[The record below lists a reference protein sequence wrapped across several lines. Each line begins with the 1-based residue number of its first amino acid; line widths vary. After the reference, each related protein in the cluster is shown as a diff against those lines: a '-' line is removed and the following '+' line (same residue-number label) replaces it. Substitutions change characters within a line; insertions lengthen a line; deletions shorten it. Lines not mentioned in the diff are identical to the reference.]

1 MPLSSRTGVRLT
13 LDPEGAVGTGTAGP
27 SEPEEAG
34 NAAAVGS
41 EPNNVR
47 PPKSRRE
54 AVGALIGRLVTAIRD
69 GDEQM
74 VESAVLALSQRSRWL
89 APLAMVVGAFAMLF
103 QGVKLLFTN
112 WRLTLVQI
120 LPAMWIWCAMLD
132 LKAHVLHG
140 KEFHILRGPWLIP
153 VVLAVAAITAG
164 SFFLNAVFAFAI
176 AKPGAPE
183 IRPAFAK
190 ARTHLRTTF
199 AWGFGVGLALGF
211 ATVVA
216 DRWGHRGPRVLAAL
230 RPGPGG
236 NPHARIPHLPLPRHH
251 PARRGGGATDRRH
264 QRDQGHQDEC
274 EAGHRAYARRRG
286 IIRRRN
292 RLGRCVGCRR
302 QRRRRP
308 QRPQRVPGRPRDS
321 GGRRLTRAGVR
332 PTRRAATAGWR
343 MIAGGRRCKAPRGRT
358 THRHGGPECSEI
370 GVLPDQERPR
380 MVVKQSPSVFG
391 VEHDGSGELNA
402 CSPDRVGS

>member
-1 MPLSSRTGVRLT
+1 MPPPIRTGVPLT
-13 LDPEGAVGTGTAGP
+13 LDPEGATGTGTAGP
-27 SEPEEAG
+27 SEPEEAESES
-34 NAAAVGS
+34 AFDP
-41 EPNNVR
+41 EPNKVR

-190 ARTHLRTTF
+190 ARTHLRTIFT
-199 AWGFGVGLALGF
+199 WGFGVGLALGF

-216 DRWGHRGPRVLAAL
+216 DRWGLGWFGLSLGIVVAVMMLAYVSV
-230 RPGPGG
+230 
-236 NPHARIPHLPLPRHH
+236 
-251 PARRGGGATDRRH
+251 PARLVGVKSERSS
-264 QRDQGHQDEC
+264 RDK
-274 EAGHRAYARRRG
+274 
-286 IIRRRN
+286 
-292 RLGRCVGCRR
+292 L
-302 QRRRRP
+302 
-308 QRPQRVPGRPRDS
+308 
-321 GGRRLTRAGVR
+321 
-332 PTRRAATAGWR
+332 AATAIGGAIGAMVCSPPYVLGR
-343 MIAGGRRCKAPRGRT
+343 VALLMLGSHTFRYLAIILLAVAIVLQTGATSAVKAIKMSAKLVTGHTTDAAGSAADP
-358 THRHGGPECSEI
+358 
-370 GVLPDQERPR
+370 ERPATSTSAASATS
-380 MVVKQSPSVFG
+380 MSTATAAAAGDSAFGAHGASPGAAAAPMDG
-391 VEHDGSGELNA
+391 V
-402 CSPDRVGS
+402 

>member
-1 MPLSSRTGVRLT
+1 MPPPSRTGVRLT
-13 LDPEGAVGTGTAGP
+13 LDPEGATGTGTAGP
-27 SEPEEAG
+27 SEPEEAESESAFG
-34 NAAAVGS
+34 P
-41 EPNNVR
+41 EPNKVR

-54 AVGALIGRLVTAIRD
+54 AVGALIGRLVTAIRN

-190 ARTHLRTTF
+190 ARTHLRTIF

-216 DRWGHRGPRVLAAL
+216 DRWGLGWFGLSLGIVVAVMMLAYVSV
-230 RPGPGG
+230 
-236 NPHARIPHLPLPRHH
+236 
-251 PARRGGGATDRRH
+251 PARLVGVKSERSS
-264 QRDQGHQDEC
+264 RDK
-274 EAGHRAYARRRG
+274 
-286 IIRRRN
+286 
-292 RLGRCVGCRR
+292 L
-302 QRRRRP
+302 
-308 QRPQRVPGRPRDS
+308 
-321 GGRRLTRAGVR
+321 
-332 PTRRAATAGWR
+332 AATA
-343 MIAGGRRCKAPRGRT
+343 IGGAIGAMVCSPPYVLGRVALLMLGSHTFRYLAIILLAVAIVLQTGATSAVKAIKMSAKLVTGRT
-358 THRHGGPECSEI
+358 ADAAGSAADP
-370 GVLPDQERPR
+370 ERPATSTASATAAAAGDSAFGAHGA
-380 MVVKQSPSVFG
+380 SPGAAAAPMDG
-391 VEHDGSGELNA
+391 V
-402 CSPDRVGS
+402 

>member
-1 MPLSSRTGVRLT
+1 MPPPSRTGVPLT
-13 LDPEGAVGTGTAGP
+13 LDPEGATGTGTAGP
-27 SEPEEAG
+27 SEPEEAESESAFG
-34 NAAAVGS
+34 P
-41 EPNNVR
+41 EPNKVR

-140 KEFHILRGPWLIP
+140 KEFHIFRGPWLIP

-190 ARTHLRTTF
+190 ARTHLRTIFT
-199 AWGFGVGLALGF
+199 WGFGVGLALGF

-216 DRWGHRGPRVLAAL
+216 GRWGLGWFGLSLGIVVAVMMLAYVSV
-230 RPGPGG
+230 
-236 NPHARIPHLPLPRHH
+236 
-251 PARRGGGATDRRH
+251 PARLVGVKSERSS
-264 QRDQGHQDEC
+264 RDK
-274 EAGHRAYARRRG
+274 
-286 IIRRRN
+286 
-292 RLGRCVGCRR
+292 L
-302 QRRRRP
+302 
-308 QRPQRVPGRPRDS
+308 
-321 GGRRLTRAGVR
+321 
-332 PTRRAATAGWR
+332 AATA
-343 MIAGGRRCKAPRGRT
+343 IGGA
-358 THRHGGPECSEI
+358 I
-370 GVLPDQERPR
+370 GA
-380 MVVKQSPSVFG
+380 MV
-391 VEHDGSGELNA
+391 
-402 CSPDRVGS
+402 CSPPYVLGRVALLMLGSHTFRYLAIILLAVAIVLQTGATSAVKAIKMSAKLVTGHTPDAARSAADPARPDTAIATSTSTAAAAGDSAHGAHGASPGEAAAPLDGV

>member
-1 MPLSSRTGVRLT
+1 MPPPSRTGVPLT
-13 LDPEGAVGTGTAGP
+13 LDPEGATGTGTAGP
-27 SEPEEAG
+27 SEPEEAESESAFG
-34 NAAAVGS
+34 P
-41 EPNNVR
+41 EPNKVR

-140 KEFHILRGPWLIP
+140 KEFHIFRGPWLIP

-190 ARTHLRTTF
+190 ARTHLRTIF

-216 DRWGHRGPRVLAAL
+216 DRWGLGWFGLSLGIVVAVMMLAYVAV
-230 RPGPGG
+230 
-236 NPHARIPHLPLPRHH
+236 
-251 PARRGGGATDRRH
+251 PARLVGVKSERSS
-264 QRDQGHQDEC
+264 RDK
-274 EAGHRAYARRRG
+274 
-286 IIRRRN
+286 
-292 RLGRCVGCRR
+292 L
-302 QRRRRP
+302 
-308 QRPQRVPGRPRDS
+308 
-321 GGRRLTRAGVR
+321 
-332 PTRRAATAGWR
+332 AATAIGGAIGAMVCSPPYVLGR
-343 MIAGGRRCKAPRGRT
+343 VALLMLGSHTFRYLAIILLAVAIVLQTGATSAVKAIKMSAKLVTGHTADAAGSAADP
-358 THRHGGPECSEI
+358 
-370 GVLPDQERPR
+370 ERPATSTSTSSATSSATS
-380 MVVKQSPSVFG
+380 MSTATAAAAGDSAFGAHGASPGAAAAPMDG
-391 VEHDGSGELNA
+391 V
-402 CSPDRVGS
+402 

>member
-1 MPLSSRTGVRLT
+1 
-13 LDPEGAVGTGTAGP
+13 
-27 SEPEEAG
+27 
-34 NAAAVGS
+34 
-41 EPNNVR
+41 
-47 PPKSRRE
+47 
-54 AVGALIGRLVTAIRD
+54 VGALIGRLVTAIRN

-190 ARTHLRTTF
+190 ARTHLRTIF

-216 DRWGHRGPRVLAAL
+216 DRWGLGWFGLSLGIVVAVMMLAYVSV
-230 RPGPGG
+230 
-236 NPHARIPHLPLPRHH
+236 
-251 PARRGGGATDRRH
+251 PARLVGVKSERSS
-264 QRDQGHQDEC
+264 RDK
-274 EAGHRAYARRRG
+274 
-286 IIRRRN
+286 
-292 RLGRCVGCRR
+292 L
-302 QRRRRP
+302 
-308 QRPQRVPGRPRDS
+308 
-321 GGRRLTRAGVR
+321 
-332 PTRRAATAGWR
+332 AATA
-343 MIAGGRRCKAPRGRT
+343 IGGAIGAMVCSPPYVLGRVALLMLGSHTFRYLAIILLAVAIVLQTGATSAVKAIKMSAKLVTGRT
-358 THRHGGPECSEI
+358 ADAAGSAADP
-370 GVLPDQERPR
+370 ERPATSTASATAAAAGDSAFGAHGA
-380 MVVKQSPSVFG
+380 SPGAAAAPMDG
-391 VEHDGSGELNA
+391 V
-402 CSPDRVGS
+402 

>member
-1 MPLSSRTGVRLT
+1 MT
-13 LDPEGAVGTGTAGP
+13 LDPEGAAGTGTAGP

-34 NAAAVGS
+34 SAPAVGS
-41 EPNNVR
+41 EPNKVR

-54 AVGALIGRLVTAIRD
+54 AVGALIGRLVTAVRD

-132 LKAHVLHG
+132 LKAHVFHG

-153 VVLAVAAITAG
+153 VVLAIAAITAG

-176 AKPGAPE
+176 AKAGAPE

-190 ARTHLRTTF
+190 ARMHLRTIF

-216 DRWGHRGPRVLAAL
+216 TRWGLGWFGVSLGIVVAVMMLVYVAV
-230 RPGPGG
+230 
-236 NPHARIPHLPLPRHH
+236 
-251 PARRGGGATDRRH
+251 PARLVGVKSERSS
-264 QRDQGHQDEC
+264 RDK
-274 EAGHRAYARRRG
+274 
-286 IIRRRN
+286 
-292 RLGRCVGCRR
+292 L
-302 QRRRRP
+302 
-308 QRPQRVPGRPRDS
+308 
-321 GGRRLTRAGVR
+321 
-332 PTRRAATAGWR
+332 AATA
-343 MIAGGRRCKAPRGRT
+343 IGGA
-358 THRHGGPECSEI
+358 I
-370 GVLPDQERPR
+370 GA
-380 MVVKQSPSVFG
+380 MV
-391 VEHDGSGELNA
+391 
-402 CSPDRVGS
+402 CSPPYVLGRVALLMLGSHTFRYLAIILLAVAIVLQTGATSAVKAIKMSAKLVTGHTPDEARSAADPARPDTATSTSTSTSRATSTSTAAAAGDSALGAHGASPGEAAAPLDGV

>member
-1 MPLSSRTGVRLT
+1 MPPPSRTGVPLT
-13 LDPEGAVGTGTAGP
+13 LDPEGATGTGVAGP
-27 SEPEEAG
+27 SEPEEAESESAFG
-34 NAAAVGS
+34 P
-41 EPNNVR
+41 EPNKVR

-69 GDEQM
+69 GDEQV

-140 KEFHILRGPWLIP
+140 KEFHIFRGPWLIP

-190 ARTHLRTTF
+190 ARTHLRTIFT
-199 AWGFGVGLALGF
+199 WGFGVGLALGF

-216 DRWGHRGPRVLAAL
+216 DRWGLGWFGLSLGIVVAVMMLAYVSV
-230 RPGPGG
+230 
-236 NPHARIPHLPLPRHH
+236 
-251 PARRGGGATDRRH
+251 PARLVGVKSERSS
-264 QRDQGHQDEC
+264 RDK
-274 EAGHRAYARRRG
+274 
-286 IIRRRN
+286 
-292 RLGRCVGCRR
+292 L
-302 QRRRRP
+302 
-308 QRPQRVPGRPRDS
+308 
-321 GGRRLTRAGVR
+321 
-332 PTRRAATAGWR
+332 AATAIGGAIGAMVCSPPYVLGR
-343 MIAGGRRCKAPRGRT
+343 VALLMLGSHTFRYLAIILLVVAIVLQTGATSAVKAIKMSAKLVTGHTADAAGSAADP
-358 THRHGGPECSEI
+358 
-370 GVLPDQERPR
+370 ERPATSTSTSTASATS
-380 MVVKQSPSVFG
+380 MSTATAAAAGDSAFGAHGASPGAAAAPMDG
-391 VEHDGSGELNA
+391 V
-402 CSPDRVGS
+402 

>member
-1 MPLSSRTGVRLT
+1 MPPPSRTGVPLT
-13 LDPEGAVGTGTAGP
+13 LDPEGATGTGTAGP
-27 SEPEEAG
+27 SEPEEAESESAFG
-34 NAAAVGS
+34 P
-41 EPNNVR
+41 EPNKVR

-190 ARTHLRTTF
+190 ARTHLRTIFT
-199 AWGFGVGLALGF
+199 WGFGVGLALGF

-216 DRWGHRGPRVLAAL
+216 GRWGLGWFGLSLGIVVAVMMLAYVSV
-230 RPGPGG
+230 
-236 NPHARIPHLPLPRHH
+236 
-251 PARRGGGATDRRH
+251 PARLVGVKSERSS
-264 QRDQGHQDEC
+264 RDK
-274 EAGHRAYARRRG
+274 
-286 IIRRRN
+286 
-292 RLGRCVGCRR
+292 L
-302 QRRRRP
+302 
-308 QRPQRVPGRPRDS
+308 
-321 GGRRLTRAGVR
+321 
-332 PTRRAATAGWR
+332 AATAIGGAIGAMVCSPPYVLGR
-343 MIAGGRRCKAPRGRT
+343 VALLMLGSHTFRYLAIILLAVAIVLQTGATSAVKAIKMSAKLVTGHTADAAGSAADP
-358 THRHGGPECSEI
+358 
-370 GVLPDQERPR
+370 ERPATSTSSATSSATS
-380 MVVKQSPSVFG
+380 MSTATAAAAGDSAFGAHGASPGAAAAPMDG
-391 VEHDGSGELNA
+391 V
-402 CSPDRVGS
+402 